1 VKLHRVEL
9 EGFGPFRERQTV
21 DFDAF
26 ADDGLFLLT
35 GRTGAG
41 KSSVL
46 DGVCF
51 ALYGSVPRYADG
63 DKRLRS
69 DHCDPDDPSE
79 VVLDFEVSSG
89 RWRVARSPEYQR
101 PKRRGD
107 GFTTE
112 GQRARLDE
120 WVAAEW
126 DGGEWMT
133 RASGPRDV
141 GLALDEILGL
151 TRDQFLQVILLAQGR
166 FQQFLL
172 AKNDERQ
179 TLLRTLFGTRRY
191 EQYQLALE
199 DRRRAAER
207 ELGDGGALVGM
218 LLDQVDRLVAERA
231 LGDPSSDGDEPT
243 AADPAERLD
252 LALRAVARASY
263 RAETAVHA
271 RDAASTAFERASTAH
286 AALQLRLQSRAA
298 RDRSRSAL
306 AALEEQ
312 APAIAADRAVLDRA
326 ARAEELRDVLAAVVR
341 ADRAH
346 DAAEKALAE
355 ASRAWEV
362 AAGTEA
368 DGLDPADT
376 GELRAHADLLTG
388 RIAIW
393 DIAQA
398 VERELDEIRAAARA
412 TAEAVAAGQ
421 SLLSAI
427 DERRAAVPVRVAE
440 LDARIAEIVE
450 TAAGVAPAEAVLA
463 ELEARLTAA
472 REAERLATA
481 LHAAELSYTTRIEAS
496 QAAAAALSALMRRR
510 LAGHAAELAGA
521 LVDGEPC
528 AVCGS
533 PEHPQPAVPAA
544 GAEPVTDAEI
554 TAAEEARD
562 AAAHAETI
570 AAAAAREA
578 RAAHAEAAARA
589 GGEAIAALEL
599 RRADQTQALAAA
611 RAAREQRDRL
621 VIERTDLLA
630 RDAAAEAERAEAA
643 QLVTEATAQAATAR
657 SRAEQAEQTVAE
669 ARGDAAT
676 VSQRIAE
683 AATERDAARALIT
696 ALEALALATT
706 ELAAASRERDE
717 RIDASV
723 FADSGAD
730 AEERTAAVRAALLD
744 EAARGALGA
753 RIRAHEIALASEKER
768 LLRLELDLAD
778 DDGSEL
784 DETASAQGVADAR
797 EAWDLAVAAAAEA
810 KQTAAALAEL
820 VQRADAAHAA
830 TAELAE
836 RHAVIQRLAH
846 TVAGRPPNTHLMT
859 LETFVLAAE
868 LEEIVERA
876 NLRLGEMS
884 AGRYRLQHTDALAR
898 RRTASGLGLEVMDSF
913 TGHARSP
920 QSLSGGET
928 FLASLALALGL
939 AEAVTANAGGI
950 RLDTL
955 FIDEGFG
962 SLDTET
968 LDLAMRTLDELRA
981 GGRTVGIISHVETM
995 KEQVPA
1001 QLQVEATPQ
1010 GPSRILQGV
1019 AIPG

>member
-79 VVLDFEVSSG
+79 VVLDFEVSRG
-89 RWRVARSPEYQR
+89 RWRVSRSPEYQR
-101 PKRRGD
+101 AKRRGE

-112 GQRARLDE
+112 GQRARLD
-120 WVAAEW
+120 EW

-191 EQYQLALE
+191 EQYQQALE

-207 ELGDGGALVGM
+207 ELGEGGALVGM
-218 LLDQVDRLVAERA
+218 LLDQVDRLVAERG
-231 LGDPSSDGDEPT
+231 LGDPSADGDAST
-243 AADPAERLD
+243 VGDPAERLD
-252 LALRAVARASY
+252 LALRAVARADY
-263 RAETAVHA
+263 RAETAVHT
-271 RDAASTAFERASTAH
+271 RDTAGTAFERVSAAH
-286 AALQLRLQSRAA
+286 AALQLRLHSRAA
-298 RDRSRSAL
+298 RDRSRAAL
-306 AALEEQ
+306 AAWEEQ
-312 APAIAADRAVLDRA
+312 APAIAADRSVLERA
-326 ARAEELRDVLAAVVR
+326 ARAEELRDVVAAVVR

-346 DAAEKALAE
+346 GAAETALAE
-355 ASRAWEV
+355 ASRAWESS
-362 AAGTEA
+362 AGAEA
-368 DGLDPADT
+368 QELNVADT

-388 RIAIW
+388 RIAVW
-393 DIAQA
+393 GAAQA
-398 VERELDEIRAAARA
+398 VERELDDIRAAVRA
-412 TAEAVAAGQ
+412 TAEAVAAGEM
-421 SLLSAI
+421 LIAAI
-427 DERRAAVPVRVAE
+427 DERRAAVPPRLGE
-440 LDARIAEIVE
+440 LDARIAEAAE
-450 TAAGVAPAEAVLA
+450 TAAGLTSTEAALA
-463 ELEARLTAA
+463 ELELRLTAA
-472 REAERLATA
+472 REAETLATA
-481 LHAAELSYTTRIEAS
+481 LHAAERSYTTRIETT
-496 QAAAAALSALMRRR
+496 QGAAAALTALMRRR
-510 LAGHAAELAGA
+510 LAGHAAELADA

-533 PEHPQPAVPAA
+533 PEHPQRAVPVA

-562 AAAHAETI
+562 AAAHAEGI
-570 AAAAAREA
+570 AAAAARAA

-599 RRADQTQALAAA
+599 RRADRLQVLQTAV
-611 RAAREQRDRL
+611 AARELRDRL
-621 VIERTDLLA
+621 VLERTELLA
-630 RDAAAEAERAEAA
+630 GDAAAEAERAEAA
-643 QLVTEATAQAATAR
+643 QLLTEATAQAATAR
-657 SRAEQAEQTVAE
+657 SRAQQAEQAVSD
-669 ARGDAAT
+669 ARGDAAS
-676 VSQRIAE
+676 VSQRIA
-683 AATERDAARALIT
+683 AATAERDAARGLAAALD
-696 ALEALALATT
+696 ALALATA
-706 ELAAASRERDE
+706 ELAAAERERGGRLE
-717 RIDASV
+717 ASV
-723 FADSGAD
+723 FAHSGVD
-730 AEERTAAVRAALLD
+730 ARERVAAVQAALLD
-744 EAARGALGA
+744 EVARDALAA

-768 LLRLELDLAD
+768 LLQLELDLAD

-784 DETASAQGVADAR
+784 DETASAQTVADAR
-797 EAWDLAVAAAAEA
+797 EMWNLAVAAAAEA
-810 KQTAAALAEL
+810 KQTAAALADL
-820 VQRADAAHAA
+820 AQRADAGHAA
-830 TAELAE
+830 TADLAR

-876 NLRLGEMS
+876 NLRLAEMS

-968 LDLAMRTLDELRA
+968 LDLAMRTLDELRQ
-981 GGRTVGIISHVETM
+981 GGRTVGIISHVEAM